1 LRSASEQ
8 AGRAGAFTVWLA
20 LGMLGILRRAG
31 RQRPKNAC
39 RPVAL
44 SQPAFVIGQLQAA
57 LAGV

>member
-1 LRSASEQ
+1 
-8 AGRAGAFTVWLA
+8 
-20 LGMLGILRRAG
+20 MLGILRRAG
-31 RQRPKNAC
+31 RQRPKNTC